1 MCNIHNNCNNTKR
14 VTLKIIMKSRLP
26 FNYVG
31 NLPITNTEWITI
43 SSLGYNNK
51 WQFQS
56 LVAPPPGKISVGAH
70 ERSC

>member
-1 MCNIHNNCNNTKR
+1 
-14 VTLKIIMKSRLP
+14 MKSRLP